1 MKRIVICFD
10 GTWNKPADE
19 ALPTGQR
26 IETNVCR
33 FYQSVREHG
42 PDGIKQLKW

>member
-19 ALPTGQR
+19 ALAVDQR
-26 IETNVCR
+26 VETNVRR
-33 FYQSVREHG
+33 FYEAVRDKG
-42 PDGIKQLKW
+42 ADGARQEK